1 MTTISRTLAVL
12 LALTIGLGALMALR
26 WQRAERRADET
37 LEWAHAAI
45 DSARKASRPGLP
57 SRTLLTAE
65 ELERLHRVGGLAD
78 PAVALRE
85 SLAAHPELIPFPG
98 VEGGRMGFYGKDRI
112 VLISPS
118 YAFAEFED
126 GHVGGYMLLRF
137 GAPGK
142 GIVLWERLW
151 AERD

>member
-12 LALTIGLGALMALR
+12 LALSIGLGALMALR
-26 WQRAERRADET
+26 WQQAERRAVET

-45 DSARKASRPGLP
+45 DSARKAARPGSP
-57 SRTLLTAE
+57 SRTLLPEE

-98 VEGGRMGFYGKDRI
+98 VEGGRMVYGKDRI
-112 VLISPS
+112 VLIPPS

-126 GHVGGYMLLRF
+126 GHVGGYMLLHF
-137 GAPGK
+137 DAPGN
-142 GIVLWERLW
+142 GIVLWKRLW
-151 AERD
+151 WERD